1 MDLGTYAISVAINA
15 LKEKGYS
22 TKEAFGIL
30 VKAVLGRIG
39 R

>member
-22 TKEAFGIL
+22 TKEAFEII